1 MADLNTNLNISET
14 INQETTDDLFGVNA
28 TTLKNENPHLFDNKQ
43 QNKINTNTNGTSNG
57 TSSEKTKKSN
67 GTSSETYAEVN
78 SKHQKQMKS
87 KNTFFTLPIIIL
99 MIVVLILVIV
109 IIVIIRLKTKN
120 TDILLEQ
127 SKEQLEELVKNINQ
141 MEEENKILKQENFK
155 LHNTVETFKTEN
167 KQLMREI
174 SNTKQT
180 NFDVQQ
186 QPRSKTHAEL
196 KAEKFGISNNYIEKN
211 SANRDIETTVEQ
223 QQETINMTNEIN
235 SNKHKNKVEVTTEE
249 ESDIE
254 NLLNN

>member
-1 MADLNTNLNISET
+1 MAELNTNLNVSET
-14 INQETTDDLFGVNA
+14 IKQETTDDLFGVN
-28 TTLKNENPHLFDNKQ
+28 TTTPKNENPHLFDNKQ
-43 QNKINTNTNGTSNG
+43 QDKTKTNTNESP
-57 TSSEKTKKSN
+57 KK
-67 GTSSETYAEVN
+67 SSETHVEVN
-78 SKHQKQMKS
+78 SKQQKQTKS

-99 MIVVLILVIV
+99 MIVVLILIIV

-127 SKEQLEELVKNINQ
+127 SKEQLEELVKNINHL
-141 MEEENKILKQENFK
+141 EEENKLLKQANSK
-155 LHNTVETFKTEN
+155 LHNTVETFKAEN

-174 SNTKQT
+174 SNSKQT

-211 SANRDIETTVEQ
+211 SANRDVETVVEQ
-223 QQETINMTNEIN
+223 PQETINMTNELN
-235 SNKHKNKVEVTTEE
+235 LNKRKNKVEVTTEE

>member
-1 MADLNTNLNISET
+1 MAELNTNLNISET
-14 INQETTDDLFGVNA
+14 IKQETTDDLFSVNA

-43 QNKINTNTNGTSNG
+43 QDKIKTNTNGTSNG
-57 TSSEKTKKSN
+57 TSSEESKKSN
-67 GTSSETYAEVN
+67 GTSSEARVEAN
-78 SKHQKQMKS
+78 SKQQKQTKS

-127 SKEQLEELVKNINQ
+127 SKEQLEELIKNINHL
-141 MEEENKILKQENFK
+141 EEENKLLKQTNSK
-155 LHNTVETFKTEN
+155 LHNTVETFKAEN

-211 SANRDIETTVEQ
+211 NASRDVETVVEQ
-223 QQETINMTNEIN
+223 PQETINMTKELN